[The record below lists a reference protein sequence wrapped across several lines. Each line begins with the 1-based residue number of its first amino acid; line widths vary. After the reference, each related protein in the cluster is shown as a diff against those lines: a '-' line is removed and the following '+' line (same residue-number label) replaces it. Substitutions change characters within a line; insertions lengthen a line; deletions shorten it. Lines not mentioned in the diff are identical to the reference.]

1 MNYQSSAIK
10 GIIIIVSPPIHDFL
24 LDRIDLILLVNRLKY
39 NYSYCTLPRLR
50 NFYNLMVKG
59 ALTSSLQRVI
69 VMCFHDNISWCII
82 CADFQPH
89 VVRVVETL

>member
-39 NYSYCTLPRLR
+39 SYSYCTLPRLR
-50 NFYNLMVKG
+50 NFCN
-59 ALTSSLQRVI
+59 RVYG
-69 VMCFHDNISWCII
+69 
-82 CADFQPH
+82 
-89 VVRVVETL
+89 

>member
-39 NYSYCTLPRLR
+39 SYSYRTLPRLR
-50 NFYNLMVKG
+50 NFCN
-59 ALTSSLQRVI
+59 RVYG
-69 VMCFHDNISWCII
+69 
-82 CADFQPH
+82 
-89 VVRVVETL
+89 

>member
-24 LDRIDLILLVNRLKY
+24 LDRIDLLLLVNRLKY
-39 NYSYCTLPRLR
+39 SYSYCTLPRLR
-50 NFYNLMVKG
+50 NFCNLMVKG